1 MTEVNLADYVYRKIF
16 EIFLDDFFRI
26 IESERQIS
34 EPASLE
40 GLRKIELMRHEL
52 LEKITTTLAQ
62 DEKILAHPHSTL
74 GPEIISEAF
83 EHCYDEL
90 CRFSEATGGNFLQ
103 AKEQLRYFITSRLQ

>member
-34 EPASLE
+34 APMSLE

-62 DEKILAHPHSTL
+62 DEKFSAHPHSTL
-74 GPEIISEAF
+74 ASEIISETF
-83 EHCYDEL
+83 EHCYDEFF
-90 CRFSEATGGNFLQ
+90 RFSEAFGHDLERAKNQLDIFLN
-103 AKEQLRYFITSRLQ
+103 ARRN

>member
-1 MTEVNLADYVYRKIF
+1 MTDVNLADYVYRKIF

-34 EPASLE
+34 APVSLE

-62 DEKILAHPHSTL
+62 DEKFSAHPHSTL
-74 GPEIISEAF
+74 GSEIISETF

-90 CRFSEATGGNFLQ
+90 CRFCDAFVDDWMSARR
-103 AKEQLRYFITSRLQ
+103 QLMAQLLKSC